1 MSTNSRAKK
10 INLRLSY
17 NSPVVLTYAGVCLV
31 LVAVNWLTQGWFNA
45 NVMVC
50 YGHPSLLDPMTYVR
64 CITYFFG
71 HSGWEHYASNMLLML
86 LVGPVVEEK
95 YGSGNLA
102 FMIMI
107 TGIASGIIH
116 CIFFDG
122 GIIGAS
128 GIVFMM
134 IILSAFTNMKK
145 GEVPLSLIL
154 VAAIYLGREIINAF
168 TPDTVS
174 QFGHIVGGL
183 FGLFWGIYFYRTKF
197 RSQI

>member
-1 MSTNSRAKK
+1 MASTNKK
-10 INLRLSY
+10 TSVRLSY
-17 NSPVVLTYAGVCLV
+17 NCPVVLTYAALCLA
-31 LVAVNWLTQGWFNA
+31 LVAVDWITQGWFNR

-50 YGHPSLLDPMTYVR
+50 YGHPSLFDPMTYVR
-64 CITYFFG
+64 CVTYFFG

-86 LVGPVVEEK
+86 LVGPIVEEK

-102 FMIMI
+102 FMITI

-116 CIFFDG
+116 CIFFEG

-145 GEVPLSLIL
+145 GEIPLSLIL
-154 VAAIYLGREIINAF
+154 VAAIYLGREIVNAF

-174 QFGHIVGGL
+174 QFGHIVGGV
-183 FGLFWGIYFYRTKF
+183 FGLFWGIYFFKTKF
-197 RSQI
+197 QSQY

>member
-1 MSTNSRAKK
+1 MSANTKNPGF
-10 INLRLSY
+10 RLSY
-17 NSPVVLTYAGVCLV
+17 NSPVVLTYAALCLV
-31 LVAVNWLTQGWFNA
+31 LLAVDWLTQGWFNR

-64 CITYFFG
+64 CVTYFFG
-71 HSGWEHYASNMLLML
+71 HSGWAHYASNMLLML

-102 FMIMI
+102 FMIMV

-145 GEVPLSLIL
+145 GEIPLSLIL
-154 VAAIYLGREIINAF
+154 VAAIYLGREIVSAF

-174 QFGHIVGGL
+174 QFGHIIGGV

-197 RSQI
+197 KNQY

>member
-1 MSTNSRAKK
+1 MSANTKNPGF
-10 INLRLSY
+10 RLSY
-17 NSPVVLTYAGVCLV
+17 NSPVVLTYAALCLV
-31 LVAVNWLTQGWFNA
+31 LLAVDWLTQGWFNR

-64 CITYFFG
+64 CVTYFFG
-71 HSGWEHYASNMLLML
+71 HSGWAHYASNMLLML

-102 FMIMI
+102 FMIMV

-145 GEVPLSLIL
+145 GEIPLSLIL
-154 VAAIYLGREIINAF
+154 VAAIYLGREIVSAF

-174 QFGHIVGGL
+174 QFGHIIGGV

-197 RSQI
+197 KSQY

>member
-1 MSTNSRAKK
+1 MSTKNPAKK
-10 INLRLSY
+10 FNFKLSY
-17 NSPVVLTYAGVCLV
+17 NSPVVLTYAALCLV
-31 LVAVNWLTQGWFNA
+31 LVAVNWLTQGWWNV

-50 YGHPSLLDPMTYVR
+50 YGHPSWLNPMTYVR

-102 FMIMI
+102 FMIAI

-145 GEVPLSLIL
+145 GEIPISLIL
-154 VAAIYLGREIINAF
+154 VAAIYLGREIVSAF
-168 TPDTVS
+168 TPDNVS
-174 QFGHIVGGL
+174 QFGHILGGI

-197 RSQI
+197 KNQY

>member
-1 MSTNSRAKK
+1 MSANTKK
-10 INLRLSY
+10 PGFRLSY
-17 NSPVVLTYAGVCLV
+17 NSPVVLTYAALCLV
-31 LVAVNWLTQGWFNA
+31 LLAVDWLTQGWFNR

-64 CITYFFG
+64 CVTYFFG
-71 HSGWEHYASNMLLML
+71 HSGWAHYASNMLLML

-102 FMIMI
+102 FMIMV

-145 GEVPLSLIL
+145 GEIPLSLIL
-154 VAAIYLGREIINAF
+154 VAAIYLGREIVSAF

-174 QFGHIVGGL
+174 QFGHIIGGI

-197 RSQI
+197 KSQY

>member
-1 MSTNSRAKK
+1 MAPKK

-17 NSPVVLTYAGVCLV
+17 NCPVVLTYAAVCLA
-31 LVAVNWLTQGWFNA
+31 LVGVNWLTGGWLNKY
-45 NVMVC
+45 VMVC

-71 HSGWEHYASNMLLML
+71 HADWEHYASNMLLML

-102 FMIMI
+102 FMIMV
-107 TGIASGIIH
+107 TGIASGIIN
-116 CIFFDG
+116 CIFFDT

-134 IILSAFTNMKK
+134 IILSAFTNVKK
-145 GEVPLSLIL
+145 GEIPLSLIL
-154 VAAIYLGREIINAF
+154 VAAIYLGREIVNAF

-174 QFGHIVGGL
+174 QFGHIIGGL
-183 FGLFWGIYFYRTKF
+183 FGLIWGI
-197 RSQI
+197 

>member
-1 MSTNSRAKK
+1 MSANTKK
-10 INLRLSY
+10 PGFRLSY
-17 NSPVVLTYAGVCLV
+17 NSPVVLTYAALCLV
-31 LVAVNWLTQGWFNA
+31 LLAMDWLTQGWFNR

-64 CITYFFG
+64 CVTYFFG
-71 HSGWEHYASNMLLML
+71 HSGWAHYASNMLLML

-102 FMIMI
+102 FMIMV

-145 GEVPLSLIL
+145 GEIPLSLIL
-154 VAAIYLGREIINAF
+154 VAAIYLGREIVSAF

-174 QFGHIVGGL
+174 QFGHIIGGV

-197 RSQI
+197 KSQY

>member
-1 MSTNSRAKK
+1 MSANTKK
-10 INLRLSY
+10 PAVRLSY
-17 NSPVVLTYAGVCLV
+17 NCPVVLTYAGLCLA
-31 LVAVNWLTQGWFNA
+31 LLAVDWITQGWFNR

-71 HSGWEHYASNMLLML
+71 HSGWAHYSSNMLLML

-107 TGIASGIIH
+107 TGISSGIIH

-145 GEVPLSLIL
+145 GEIPLSLIL
-154 VAAIYLGREIINAF
+154 VAAIYLGREIVSAF

-174 QFGHIVGGL
+174 QFGHIIGGI

-197 RSQI
+197 KNQY

>member
-1 MSTNSRAKK
+1 MPAKHK
-10 INLRLSY
+10 FKYKLSY
-17 NSPVVLTYAGVCLV
+17 NCPVVLTYAAVCLV
-31 LVAVNWLTQGWFNA
+31 MLGVNWITGGWWNQ

-50 YGHPSLLDPMTYVR
+50 WGHPSFLDPMTYVR
-64 CITYFFG
+64 CLTYFFG

-95 YGSGNLA
+95 YGSGNLI
-102 FMIMI
+102 FMILV
-107 TGIASGIIH
+107 TGVASGLIH
-116 CIFFDG
+116 CIFFTG

-145 GEVPLSLIL
+145 GEIPLTLIL
-154 VAAIYLGREIINAF
+154 VAAIYLGREIVNAF

-174 QFGHIVGGL
+174 QFGHIIGGI
-183 FGLFWGIYFYRTKF
+183 FGLFWGIYFFTTKF
-197 RSQI
+197 RSQY

>member
-1 MSTNSRAKK
+1 MSANTMKPGF
-10 INLRLSY
+10 RLSY
-17 NSPVVLTYAGVCLV
+17 NSPVVLTYAALCLV
-31 LVAVNWLTQGWFNA
+31 LLAVDWLTQGWFNR

-64 CITYFFG
+64 CVTYFFG
-71 HSGWEHYASNMLLML
+71 HSGWAHYASNMLLML

-102 FMIMI
+102 FMIMV

-145 GEVPLSLIL
+145 GEIPLSLIL
-154 VAAIYLGREIINAF
+154 VAAIYLGREIVSAF

-174 QFGHIVGGL
+174 QFGHIIGGV

-197 RSQI
+197 KSQY

>member
-1 MSTNSRAKK
+1 MSANTKK
-10 INLRLSY
+10 PGFRLSY
-17 NSPVVLTYAGVCLV
+17 NSPVVLTYAALCLV
-31 LVAVNWLTQGWFNA
+31 LLAVDWLTQGWFNR

-64 CITYFFG
+64 CVTYFFG
-71 HSGWEHYASNMLLML
+71 HSGWAHYASNMLLML

-102 FMIMI
+102 FMIMV

-145 GEVPLSLIL
+145 GEIPLSLIL
-154 VAAIYLGREIINAF
+154 VAAIYLGREIVNAF

-174 QFGHIVGGL
+174 QFGHIIGGV

-197 RSQI
+197 KSQY

>member
-1 MSTNSRAKK
+1 MASTNKK
-10 INLRLSY
+10 PSVRLSY
-17 NSPVVLTYAGVCLV
+17 NCPVVLTYAALCLA
-31 LVAVNWLTQGWFNA
+31 LVAVDWITQGWFNR
-45 NVMVC
+45 NIMVC

-64 CITYFFG
+64 CVTYFFG

-86 LVGPVVEEK
+86 LVGPIVEEK

-102 FMIMI
+102 FMITI

-116 CIFFDG
+116 CIFFEG

-145 GEVPLSLIL
+145 GEIPLSLIL
-154 VAAIYLGREIINAF
+154 VAAIYLGREIVNAF

-174 QFGHIVGGL
+174 QFGHIVGGV
-183 FGLFWGIYFYRTKF
+183 FGLFWGIYFFKTKF
-197 RSQI
+197 QSQY